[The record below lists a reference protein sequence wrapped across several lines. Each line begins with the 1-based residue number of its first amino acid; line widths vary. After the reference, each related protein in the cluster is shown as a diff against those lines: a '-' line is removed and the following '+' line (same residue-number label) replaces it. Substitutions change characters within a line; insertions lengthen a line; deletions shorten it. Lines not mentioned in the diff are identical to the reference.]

1 MATRRQGV
9 LIPELLAGE
18 RRVLISEMSIRAGVT
33 TALLRALAERG
44 EVPAVR
50 CGKFWSFSLTD
61 IGAVRAAATA
71 AGHPPIVC
79 PTATGVT
86 A

>member
-1 MATRRQGV
+1 MPTRRQQV
-9 LIPELLAGE
+9 LIPEPLAGE

-50 CGKFWSFSLTD
+50 CGKFWSFSLAD
-61 IGAVRAAATA
+61 LGVVRAAATA
-71 AGHPPIVC
+71 AGHPPIVAS
-79 PTATGVT
+79 TAAGAT